1 MGAGWGRR
9 AVLSAD
15 ANLPLPDVPVFA
27 TTHAMITIEETL
39 VVDAEGRATLTLPPS
54 VKPGRHRAVVQ
65 IEEVVASAPETKRV
79 ARKAGSL
86 KGFWMA
92 PDFDAPLEDFREYME

>member
-1 MGAGWGRR
+1 
-9 AVLSAD
+9 
-15 ANLPLPDVPVFA
+15 
-27 TTHAMITIEETL
+27 MITIQETL
-39 VVDAEGRATLTLPPS
+39 LVDADGRAVLTLPPS

-65 IEEVVASAPETKRV
+65 IEDAVEAAPAKP
-79 ARKAGSL
+79 AAPKAGCL